1 MKKKNNMD
9 EKVIEK
15 VYRLKSEQES
25 ITKVLNL
32 MSSASQ
38 TSLHDQTG
46 SFGLYLHGSVA
57 GHDVELDIKREV
69 YTCIEMA
76 LKDRRGQIQYELGE
90 L

>member
-1 MKKKNNMD
+1 MESKL
-9 EKVIEK
+9 IEN

-38 TSLHDQTG
+38 TSLRDPNG

-57 GHDVELDIKREV
+57 GREVELVIKQEV

-76 LKDRRGQIQYELGE
+76 LRDRRGQIQYELNE

>member
-1 MKKKNNMD
+1 M
-9 EKVIEK
+9 EEILIEK
-15 VYRLKSEQES
+15 VYRLKSELES

-38 TSLHDQTG
+38 TSLHDSTG
-46 SFGLYLHGSVA
+46 SFGLYLHGSVT

-69 YTCIEMA
+69 YTSIEMA
-76 LKDRRGQIQYELGE
+76 LKDRRGQIQYELAK

>member
-1 MKKKNNMD
+1 MD
-9 EKVIEK
+9 SKLIEK
-15 VYRLKSEQES
+15 VCRLKSEQES

-38 TSLHDQTG
+38 TSLHDPNG

-57 GHDVELDIKREV
+57 GHVVEVDIKREV

-76 LKDRRGQIQYELGE
+76 LKDRRGQIQYELNE

>member
-1 MKKKNNMD
+1 MN

-32 MSSASQ
+32 MSAVSQ
-38 TSLHDQTG
+38 TSLHDPSG

-57 GHDVELDIKREV
+57 GRDVELDIKTEV

-76 LKDRRGQIQYELGE
+76 LKDRRGQIQYELSE

>member
-1 MKKKNNMD
+1 M
-9 EKVIEK
+9 EKILIEK

-25 ITKVLNL
+25 ITKVLAL

-38 TSLHDQTG
+38 TSLHDSTG
-46 SFGLYLHGSVA
+46 SFGLYLHGSVT

-69 YTCIEMA
+69 YTSIEKA
-76 LKDRRGQIQYELGE
+76 LEDRIGQIQQELHE